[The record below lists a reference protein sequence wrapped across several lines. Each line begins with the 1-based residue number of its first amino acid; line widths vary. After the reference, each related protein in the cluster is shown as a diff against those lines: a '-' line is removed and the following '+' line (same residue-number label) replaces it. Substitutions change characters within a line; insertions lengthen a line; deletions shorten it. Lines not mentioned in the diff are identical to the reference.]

1 MTPKE
6 FKDKIQQLDDETDV
20 KDFHIEADKLM
31 CEALE
36 ELGFS
41 EGIEIFKRH
50 ERWYA

>member
-6 FKDKIQQLDDETDV
+6 FKDRIQQLDDKAGVEA
-20 KDFHIEADKLM
+20 FHIEADQLM
-31 CEALE
+31 CEVLE

-50 ERWYA
+50 ERWYS